1 MYFALANGGPAA
13 WVWAYLVVG
22 FGVLCQAITFGE
34 MASIQPIA
42 GAQYYWTWNF
52 APIRLRR
59 FLTWIQGWS
68 TWTGYI
74 ALLATCI
81 NGVAVVIEG
90 IVQLNYDYEVRGWHT
105 ALIDIALILLCAGIN
120 IFTFRLLSL
129 IQMLV
134 AVLNII
140 LLVIFMVVIWTL
152 SPKNSS
158 SILTVSE
165 VASGWENYFVSANIG
180 SLSSIF
186 LFIGLYCEILPCPE
200 LRGWRRLIKTIYN
213 QALKA
218 SSIWP
223 KKHVMQNAW
232 CRKQCSGLSL
242 QTLSLAS
249 SW

>member
-22 FGVLCQAITFGE
+22 FGVLCQAVTFGE

-59 FLTWIQGWS
+59 FLTWLQGWS
-68 TWTGYI
+68 TWTGYV

-105 ALIDIALILLCAGIN
+105 ALIDVALILLCASIN
-120 IFTFRLLSL
+120 IFSFRLLSVF
-129 IQMLV
+129 QMMV
-134 AVLNII
+134 AVLNIV
-140 LLVIFMVVIWTL
+140 LLVIFMVIIWTL
-152 SPKNSS
+152 SPKNSP
-158 SILTVSE
+158 SILTISE
-165 VASGWENYFVSANIG
+165 VASGWENYFVSVNIG

-186 LFIGLYCEILPCPE
+186 LFIGKYREIL
-200 LRGWRRLIKTIYN
+200 
-213 QALKA
+213 
-218 SSIWP
+218 
-223 KKHVMQNAW
+223 
-232 CRKQCSGLSL
+232 
-242 QTLSLAS
+242 TLSKRD
-249 SW
+249 